1 MSEGVASTSAYPA
14 LSRPPVGTWAVI
26 FRSLRRSRSTL
37 IGGCI
42 VGAVLVIAVL
52 APVFAPY
59 DPQEIEVP
67 RRLQGPSTVHP
78 FGTDN
83 MGRDILSR
91 VIYGARISL
100 VVGTFVVFCAAGA
113 GITLGLAAGYSDR
126 LDRFLMRI
134 MDGLMAFPTTL
145 LAIALMA
152 ALGAQLYNIIIAL
165 AVVYTPNVARVVRS
179 ITLVVREL
187 DYVQA
192 AQAMG
197 ASDARILSRHILPNC
212 LPPVIVQ
219 GTFIFAQSVLAEAAL
234 SFLGVGLP
242 PYIPSWGTVI
252 TTGRM
257 FMQTAPWITIFPG
270 VAILV
275 TVLGLNLLGDGL
287 RDLSDPRLRGRL
299 G

>member
-1 MSEGVASTSAYPA
+1 MSGGVASTSVYPA
-14 LSRPPVGTWAVI
+14 LSRPPLGTWGVV

-42 VGAVLVIAVL
+42 VLAVLVIAVL

-59 DPQEIEVP
+59 DPEEIEVP
-67 RRLQGPSTVHP
+67 RRLQGPSTSHP

-100 VVGTFVVFCAAGA
+100 VVGIFVVASAAGA
-113 GITLGLAAGYSDR
+113 GIMLGLTAGYSDR

-134 MDGLMAFPTTL
+134 MDGLMAFPSTL

-152 ALGAQLYNIIIAL
+152 ALGARISNIIIAL

-187 DYVQA
+187 DFVQA

-270 VAILV
+270 IAILI

>member
-1 MSEGVASTSAYPA
+1 MSEGAVSTSAYPV
-14 LSRPPVGTWAVI
+14 LSRPPAGTWAVI
-26 FRSLRRSRSTL
+26 FRALRRSRSTL

-42 VGAVLVIAVL
+42 VLAVLVIAVM
-52 APVFAPY
+52 APVFSPY

-67 RRLQGPSTVHP
+67 RRLQGPSTAHP

-91 VIYGARISL
+91 VIYGARIS
-100 VVGTFVVFCAAGA
+100 VMVGIFVVAAAAGA
-113 GITLGLAAGYSDR
+113 GIMLGLTAGYSDR

-134 MDGLMAFPTTL
+134 MDGLMAFPSTL

-152 ALGAQLYNIIIAL
+152 ALGARISNIIIAL

-212 LPPVIVQ
+212 LPIVIVQ
-219 GTFIFAQSVLAEAAL
+219 STFIFAQSVLAEAAL

-270 VAILV
+270 IAILIM
-275 TVLGLNLLGDGL
+275 VLGLNLLGDGL
-287 RDLSDPRLRGRL
+287 RDLTDPRLRGRL